1 MKTKICVY
9 NRSVVESCRYRCLDL
24 SVLSVDVNINV
35 NVNEERIKGGR
46 SPPGDIISSVLAS
59 GHVSL

>member
-1 MKTKICVY
+1 MWW
-9 NRSVVESCRYRCLDL
+9 SCGYRCLDL

-35 NVNEERIKGGR
+35 NVNEERIKGGK
-46 SPPGDIISSVLAS
+46 SLPGDIISSILAS